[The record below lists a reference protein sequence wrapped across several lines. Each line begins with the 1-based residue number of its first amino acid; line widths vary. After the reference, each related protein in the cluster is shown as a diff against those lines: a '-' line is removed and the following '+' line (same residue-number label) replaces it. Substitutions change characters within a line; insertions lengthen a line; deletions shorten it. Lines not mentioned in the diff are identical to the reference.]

1 MFFKKGT
8 VDPTNPQWGIISTA
22 NQNINNTKILK
33 WLSGRYLE
41 SRGYSILKKKK
52 KKNPKDIHF
61 LSFFY
66 PQHHVSLPKMPDI
79 RVSTVQE
86 VSSGHPVTILPKMS
100 LGTSSV
106 E

>member
-1 MFFKKGT
+1 M
-8 VDPTNPQWGIISTA
+8 DPTNPQWGIISTA

-52 KKNPKDIHF
+52 ESRGYSFSF
-61 LSFFY
+61 LFY
-66 PQHHVSLPKMPDI
+66 PQHHVSLPKMLDI
-79 RVSTVQE
+79 HVSTVQE